1 MVPILIGFLASV
13 IGLGGVGEKIR
24 QIVDALRKPVNKA
37 LDFVIKTGLKLAG
50 PIIRGIKGV
59 SGTVKAKVAAGKVWV
74 TGKVAAGRA
83 ALARLFTKQFS
94 VDGTM
99 HTVKVAKPAP
109 GARFK
114 LTVASVEKPVAAHQ
128 RDAAAL
134 AQKKGK
140 PALAKEAMDVIA
152 KAATIEAAVNAGNA
166 DDAKVRAAVAELAQ
180 VVQAV
185 WARIGYKGVPPRE
198 SFADDGTAGVVG
210 ETGRHADQG
219 TRGYRGADT
228 RAEKDR
234 LESEHVVPR
243 AWLLAFV
250 DSFLGVVKR
259 KSAEDRGLYR
269 SMTTI
274 MIYKG
279 AADYKTEKGKTSDN
293 VVISKLKALTSTEVG
308 INPGKNPQAVAEAV
322 RRNFDGPIASRVK
335 LTKEARD
342 HEHRV
347 NERPGSPVPSDSA
360 IEGAAMRQLL
370 DVIEFLVRS
379 ISKKN

>member
-1 MVPILIGFLASV
+1 M
-13 IGLGGVGEKIR
+13 
-24 QIVDALRKPVNKA
+24 KA
-37 LDFVIKTGLKLAG
+37 
-50 PIIRGIKGV
+50 
-59 SGTVKAKVAAGKVWV
+59 
-74 TGKVAAGRA
+74 
-83 ALARLFTKQFS
+83 
-94 VDGTM
+94 
-99 HTVKVAKPAP
+99 AKPGP

-114 LTVASVEKPVAAHQ
+114 LTVASEEKPVAAHQ
-128 RDAAAL
+128 RDAAEMAT
-134 AQKKGK
+134 KKGK
-140 PALAKEAMDVIA
+140 PTLAKEAIDVVA
-152 KAATIEAAVNAGNA
+152 KAAAIEAAVNVGDA
-166 DDAKVRAAVAELAQ
+166 DEVKIRAAVAELALI
-180 VVQAV
+180 VQAV

-198 SFADDGTAGVVG
+198 TFADDGTAGVLG

-228 RAEKDR
+228 RAERDR

-250 DSFLGVVKR
+250 DGFLGAVKR
-259 KSAEDRGLYR
+259 KSAGDRSLYR

-293 VVISKLKALTSTEVG
+293 VVISKLKALTTTEVG
-308 INPGKNPQAVAEAV
+308 VNPGKNPQAVAEAV
-322 RRNFDGPIASRVK
+322 RRNFDGPIASRIK

-342 HEHRV
+342 HEHKLNQR
-347 NERPGSPVPSDSA
+347 EGTPGPSDSA

-379 ISKKN
+379 IVKK